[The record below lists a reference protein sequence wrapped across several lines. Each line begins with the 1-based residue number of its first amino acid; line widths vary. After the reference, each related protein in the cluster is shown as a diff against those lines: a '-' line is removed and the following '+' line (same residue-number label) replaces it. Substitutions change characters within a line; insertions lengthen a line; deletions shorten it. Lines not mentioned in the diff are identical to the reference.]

1 MKTFARW
8 ALLTV
13 AVFAGFVA
21 VLSVLSDDPW
31 ATSDIIGTVIYGLI
45 CVGGIIVFKVSK

>member
-8 ALLTV
+8 ALLLV
-13 AVFAGFVA
+13 AVFCGLVA
-21 VLSVLSDDPW
+21 VLSALSDEPW
-31 ATSDIIGTVIYGLI
+31 TTGDIIGTVIYGLI